1 MLLYVAR
8 ETNPLLNGLVEPNKN
23 NAGLIY
29 KQYHYWN
36 GFQRWN
42 KLIRL
47 ETESLFTTNVRCL
60 LFPAAFFC
68 CFLIWIPC
76 HCIFNSH

>member
-29 KQYHYWN
+29 KQYHY
-36 GFQRWN
+36 
-42 KLIRL
+42 
-47 ETESLFTTNVRCL
+47 
-60 LFPAAFFC
+60 
-68 CFLIWIPC
+68 
-76 HCIFNSH
+76 